1 MGLKNG
7 QMVLKGLQTAAPNA
21 FYSAVNPKVGYS
33 TFAVDLMSLW
43 HSLMNNCQTGRDI
56 VTRLKAM
63 LKQHRQCSKP
73 DSQIVSVIALEDYAE
88 TPINKEIERAKRID
102 RDDNAPYTDELEL
115 TLPVQMVSESGQVE
129 MKPTISLLDYNPE
142 TLDSP
147 LPKDFARARSTPA
160 LARTLLRYICRMIEE
175 NCSQMVDGD
184 AKHIV
189 IVDGFRD
196 YKNLARADNE
206 NRRHSEAS
214 KKIGIWRSDNGE
226 ILPKSHIGEG
236 EVKACCWAFEY
247 LIYGHVLVH
256 ANDGDIIALLTSFS
270 ARANHTNLITGVMST
285 SYLFPVQGIYQPV
298 STSKEEKKKI
308 FCSLA
313 LSSGIYESINKEP
326 TKGLVMTPTFLLFML
341 MCGNDYVDN
350 LPLIGPAKLLFAIE
364 KRRAGLLDRA
374 VMLTRESADTKFTV
388 EVDEKAVLDTLV
400 ICSGTILAD
409 KGLSPHF
416 LAAWLRRVIW
426 TLDYN
431 VNAPLGC
438 AYADCC
444 EKKDGLSVHGF
455 KLDEE
460 GHCVKDDVVWKPTLV
475 SLLLP
480 SEKPK
485 KTTRIAWEDQLSIDD
500 AAERSNKR
508 AKKTSAPVNT
518 KDDVAAEI
526 LSEFKNALHV
536 DNNSIDDDDN
546 NNKHLGDES
555 FRTPANLDLTKVH
568 VGAFTFNTKP
578 VEPKPILTPQEFTNP
593 RIANLATIRNPVPFG
608 NYERK

>member
-7 QMVLKGLQTAAPNA
+7 QLVLKGLQTAAPNA
-21 FYSAVNPKVGYS
+21 FYSTVNPKVGYS

-43 HSLMNNCQTGRDI
+43 HSLMNNCQSGRDI

-73 DSQIVSVIALEDYAE
+73 DSKILSVIALEDYAE

-102 RDDNAPYTDELEL
+102 RDDNAPYTDSVEL
-115 TLPVQMVSESGQVE
+115 TLPVQIVSESGQVE
-129 MKPTISLLDYNPE
+129 MKSTISLLDYYPE

-147 LPKDFARARSTPA
+147 LPKDFARARSTPG
-160 LARTLLRYICRMIEE
+160 LARTLLRYISRLIEE
-175 NCSQMVDGD
+175 NVKEITDND
-184 AKHIV
+184 ANHIV
-189 IVDGFRD
+189 VVDGFRD
-196 YKNLARADNE
+196 YKNLSRSENE
-206 NRRHSEAS
+206 NARRSEAS

-247 LIYGHVLVH
+247 LMYGHVLVH
-256 ANDGDIIALLTSFS
+256 ANDGDIIALLTCYS
-270 ARANHTNLITGVMST
+270 ARIVHSNLITGVMST

-341 MCGNDYVDN
+341 MCGNDYVDS

-364 KRRAGLLDRA
+364 RRRAGLLDRA
-374 VMLTRESADTKFTV
+374 VVLTRESGDEKYTI
-388 EVDEKAVLDTLV
+388 EVDEKAVLDTLL
-400 ICSGTILAD
+400 ICSGTIIAE
-409 KGLSPHF
+409 KGLTSQF

-426 TLDYN
+426 TMDYN
-431 VNAPLGC
+431 VNAPLGY

-455 KLDEE
+455 KIGED
-460 GHCVKDDVVWKPTLV
+460 GRCVKDDVVWNPTLV
-475 SLLLP
+475 SLVLP
-480 SEKPK
+480 SDKPK
-485 KTTRIAWEDQLSIDD
+485 KTTRVAWEDQLSIDE
-500 AAERSNKR
+500 AADRSKKR
-508 AKKTSAPVNT
+508 ARTTKPLNT

-526 LSEFKNALHV
+526 LTEFKNAMNV
-536 DNNSIDDDDN
+536 NSNNDDDN
-546 NNKHLGDES
+546 NTYYGDES
-555 FRTPANLDLTKVH
+555 FRLPSDLDETQTIPGKLAFNFTPVE
-568 VGAFTFNTKP
+568 TKP
-578 VEPKPILTPQEFTNP
+578 AGTQKEFINP
-593 RIANLATIRNPVPFG
+593 RVANLATIRNPVPFG

>member
-7 QMVLKGLQTAAPNA
+7 QQVLKGLQQAAPNA
-21 FYSAVNPKVGYS
+21 FYSTVNPKVGYS

-73 DSQIVSVIALEDYAE
+73 DSKIASVIALEDYSE
-88 TPINKEIERAKRID
+88 TPINKEIERTKRIE
-102 RDDNAPYTDELEL
+102 RDENAPYTETVEL
-115 TLPVQMVSESGQVE
+115 TLPVQIVSESGQVE
-129 MKPTISLLDYNPE
+129 MKTIIPTLDYNPE

-147 LPKDFARARSTPA
+147 LPRDFARARSTPA
-160 LARTLLRYICRMIEE
+160 LARTLLRYICRLIEE
-175 NCSQMVDGD
+175 NCSEITSGD
-184 AKHIV
+184 ANHIL
-189 IVDGFRD
+189 IVDGFRQ
-196 YKNLARADNE
+196 YKLLSRSENE
-206 NRRHSEAS
+206 NNRHKEAC

-226 ILPKSHIGEG
+226 ILAKSHIGEG

-247 LIYGHVLVH
+247 SQYGHVLVH
-256 ANDGDIIALLTSFS
+256 ANDGDIIALLTCYS
-270 ARANHTNLITGVMST
+270 ARVNHTNLITGVMST

-341 MCGNDYVDN
+341 MCGNDYVDS
-350 LPLIGPAKLLFAIE
+350 LPLVGPAKLLFAIE

-374 VMLTRESADTKFTV
+374 VVLTKEDGDDRYKV
-388 EVDEKAVLDTLV
+388 EVDEKAVLDTLLV
-400 ICSGTILAD
+400 CSGTIIAE
-409 KGLSPHF
+409 KGLTPQF

-431 VNAPLGC
+431 VNAPLC
-438 AYADCC
+438 LPYADCC

-455 KLDEE
+455 KIDED
-460 GHCVKDDVVWKPTLV
+460 GHCIKDDVVWHPTLV

-480 SEKPK
+480 SDKPK
-485 KTTRIAWEDQLSIDD
+485 KTTRVAWEDQLSIDE
-500 AAERSNKR
+500 AADRTNKR
-508 AKKTSAPVNT
+508 SKTTKPLND

-526 LSEFKNALHV
+526 LSEFKNALNV
-536 DNNSIDDDDN
+536 DKNNNNNDDN
-546 NNKHLGDES
+546 DS
-555 FRTPANLDLTKVH
+555 FRLPDDFDMSKVQRGNL
-568 VGAFTFNTKP
+568 TFHLP
-578 VEPKPILTPQEFTNP
+578 VAQQKSALPPKEYINP
-593 RIANLATIRNPVPFG
+593 RIASLATIRNPVPFG